1 MSESFLSERD
11 SDTNVFQRIF
21 GNFLRTASLTEHLG
35 VTSSVI
41 LYTLE
46 VRLLFWL
53 F

>member
-1 MSESFLSERD
+1 MSESFLSKRD

-21 GNFLRTASLTEHLG
+21 GNFLRTAALIEHLG
-35 VTSSVI
+35 ATSSVI

-46 VRLLFWL
+46 LRLLFWL